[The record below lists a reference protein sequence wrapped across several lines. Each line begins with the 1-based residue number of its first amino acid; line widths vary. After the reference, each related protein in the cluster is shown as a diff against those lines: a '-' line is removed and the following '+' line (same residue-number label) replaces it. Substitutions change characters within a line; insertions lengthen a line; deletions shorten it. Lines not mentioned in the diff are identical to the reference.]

1 MTLFISTMKF
11 RYLLAGAWN
20 TIFGYFCGVSIY
32 YFFGVEWGVL
42 KVALFAN
49 ILAIT
54 MAFLTYKLFVFKTRG
69 NWIAEYIRAYLVYGS
84 AAIVGIILLLLLVD
98 ILGFKFWLAQA
109 LVILITVVFSY
120 LGHKNFTF
128 GI

>member
-1 MTLFISTMKF
+1 MKF